1 VRKIPKHTQNVKTIY
16 STKPP
21 VPLEALRLAEDIF
34 ALQECRNHL
43 DTVAPE
49 NITEDRDTGWKILRA
64 ILNELRLCQTFAERK
79 MKTEFIAP
87 KRKKMSRQRK

>member
-1 VRKIPKHTQNVKTIY
+1 MKTIY

-21 VPLEALRLAEDIF
+21 VPLEALRLAEDIR
-34 ALQECRNHL
+34 ALAECRNYL

-49 NITEDRDTGWKILRA
+49 NITEEREIGWKILRA
-64 ILNELRLCQTFAERK
+64 LINECRLCQAFAERK

-87 KRKKMSRQRK
+87 KRKRMNGRKK